1 MFYKK
6 NPIYFIFWDTYICFQ
21 MIFRFKSFT
30 YFYMYFLSTIWND
43 IDFHNW
49 VYWCHLLVGWQ
60 KITCGLIL
68 LQEEASQRWDS
79 EIFSLE
85 FTKNLTLSK
94 GEKKQIIYD
103 FRNSPELTFLNINCG
118 NGHKF
123 LGTIISVDLSWTP
136 NTSAVTRKT
145 QQRLAPPQRVCWHAV
160 SLHGTGAVLK
170 QRGAGFSRSSTQ
182 LRRLSG
188 FHSPPFCLSRPRN
201 ILKES
206 SHPGSHLFD
215 PTIKWPLWAN
225 TWQQWEGK
233 TPNEQYLRL
242 LEYSV

>member
-1 MFYKK
+1 M
-6 NPIYFIFWDTYICFQ
+6 P
-21 MIFRFKSFT
+21 S
-30 YFYMYFLSTIWND
+30 
-43 IDFHNW
+43 
-49 VYWCHLLVGWQ
+49 VGWLT
-60 KITCGLIL
+60 KDNMWLNLITRRSHVKDEIL
-68 LQEEASQRWDS
+68 K
-79 EIFSLE
+79 FSAWSSPK
-85 FTKNLTLSK
+85 TWHWAK
-94 GEKKQIIYD
+94 GKKKEIIYD

-123 LGTIISVDLSWTP
+123 LSTIISVDLSWTP